1 MHVTPGTIVVL
12 IASVTLLAAI
22 AAASTLV
29 VALLWS
35 VKQIQPLGQM
45 RSKVA
50 ELSAMVDNLEAQVI
64 QLRTKKANRRSQE
77 SRAEKEAEEP
87 DDPYL
92 AGLSPE
98 DRALFGG

>member
-1 MHVTPGTIVVL
+1 VL
-12 IASVTLLAAI
+12 IATVTLLATL

-29 VALLWS
+29 IALLWS
-35 VKQIQPLGQM
+35 VKQIQPIGQM

-77 SRAEKEAEEP
+77 SRAQKEEEAEN
-87 DDPYL
+87 DPYL
-92 AGLSPE
+92 AGLSEE
-98 DRALFGG
+98 DRALFG

>member
-1 MHVTPGTIVVL
+1 MTPGTIAVL
-12 IASVTLLAAI
+12 IATVTLLAAL
-22 AAASTLV
+22 AVASTLV
-29 VALLWS
+29 IALLWS

-64 QLRTKKANRRSQE
+64 KLRTKKANRQSQE
-77 SRAEKEAEEP
+77 SRAEKEQEP

-92 AGLSPE
+92 AGLSEE
-98 DRALFGG
+98 DRALFG